1 MKSFLFKHY
10 SILSQ
15 LFLSMGFS
23 IFLLMVR
30 MKLNQSFFLLFMVW
44 NLFLAVIPYAV
55 STYVLSIKQPNKLIL
70 VGALGVWLLFLPNAP
85 YMITDL
91 LHVRHNSTHFIW
103 LDILV
108 ITSFA
113 LNGLVL
119 FFLSVFDVKKIL
131 SSFLKPM
138 WVQALC
144 FTILIATA
152 FGIYLGR
159 FLRYNSWEIIH
170 KPGELFLDV
179 GNILLFPKQHVTAW
193 LFTFCFSAF
202 LWFGYKFA
210 GHFLLINRKY

>member
-44 NLFLAVIPYAV
+44 NLFLAIIPYAI
-55 STYVLSIKQPNKLIL
+55 SSYLLSKKQPSKLTVL
-70 VGALGVWLLFLPNAP
+70 TGLTLWLLFLPNAP

-91 LHVRHNSTHFIW
+91 LHLKHNATSLIW

-113 LNGLVL
+113 LNGLAL
-119 FFLSVFDVKKIL
+119 FFISIFDVKKLLSSILKPVWVQIL
-131 SSFLKPM
+131 SI
-138 WVQALC
+138 
-144 FTILIATA
+144 TILIATA

-159 FLRYNSWEIIH
+159 FLRYNSWEILH
-170 KPGELFLDV
+170 KPGELLLDI
-179 GNILLFPKQHVTAW
+179 GNILLFPKQHTTAW
-193 LFTFCFSAF
+193 LFTFCFSTF

-210 GHFLLINRKY
+210 GHFLIINRKY